1 MINSVTLNGRL
12 VKDVQIRQ
20 TTSGLTV
27 GSFVLAVNR
36 PAYNKNDTKANKADF
51 IRCIIWRKAAEVLAK
66 YAHKGSLIGIQGR
79 LETDQYEKDG
89 HTVYNT
95 QVIVNDFSFL
105 GSNKQASTEEDD
117 TKTENTKSSI
127 PENNN
132 VPVYNHNT
140 QAFTPTQVNSS
151 NNQNNTKM
159 TTTPM
164 EDSSQSENND
174 SSNNDESIDIDALF
188 DDDLP
193 F

>member
-1 MINSVTLNGRL
+1 MKQKLIL
-12 VKDVQIRQ
+12 
-20 TTSGLTV
+20 
-27 GSFVLAVNR
+27 FVVLFGEKL
-36 PAYNKNDTKANKADF
+36 P
-51 IRCIIWRKAAEVLAK
+51 AEVLAK

>member
-12 VKDVQIRQ
+12 VKDVQIKQ
-20 TTSGLTV
+20 TTNGLTV

-105 GSNKQASTEEDD
+105 GSNKQAEAETSDKRTEIVNAST
-117 TKTENTKSSI
+117 
-127 PENNN
+127 PENNTDH
-132 VPVYNHNT
+132 VSNHNT
-140 QAFTPTQVNSS
+140 KTFIPNNS
-151 NNQNNTKM
+151 NNQKSD
-159 TTTPM
+159 TTPI
-164 EDSSQSENND
+164 EDSTKSKNND
-174 SSNNDESIDIDALF
+174 ESNNDESIDIDALF

>member
-12 VKDVQIRQ
+12 VKDVQIKQ
-20 TTSGLTV
+20 TTNGLTV

-36 PAYNKNDTKANKADF
+36 PAYNKNDTKADF

-105 GSNKQASTEEDD
+105 ESHKQSEAETSDKKTEIVNAST
-117 TKTENTKSSI
+117 
-127 PENNN
+127 PENNTDH
-132 VPVYNHNT
+132 VSNHNT

-164 EDSSQSENND
+164 EDSSQSKNND
-174 SSNNDESIDIDALF
+174 ESNNDESIDIDALF